1 MCAHG
6 HAGPGEDLTW
16 LGILPKLTQLTLINV
31 IDEDNMEAVHGLKSL
46 RSLTLRGPCTE
57 LALCDDAISDVSS
70 MTQLEELR
78 IERSAATNKG
88 IRAIRNLTQL
98 RRLELL
104 YLPHVT
110 ADGLASIGF
119 GNLKQLR
126 VLKLRTSVVGSPLD
140 DVLDDVRS
148 LKQIEVVAPGG
159 GITDIGLLHLSAL
172 KTLRVLDLSGS
183 KGFTDEA
190 LSRLVE
196 SLPNL
201 RTLTLP

>member
-1 MCAHG
+1 MS
-6 HAGPGEDLTW
+6 
-16 LGILPKLTQLTLINV
+16 I
-31 IDEDNMEAVHGLKSL
+31 
-46 RSLTLRGPCTE
+46 
-57 LALCDDAISDVSS
+57 
-70 MTQLEELR
+70 
-78 IERSAATNKG
+78 KG

-126 VLKLRTSVVGSPLD
+126 VLKLRASVVGSPLD

-172 KTLRVLDLSGS
+172 KKLRVLDLSGS